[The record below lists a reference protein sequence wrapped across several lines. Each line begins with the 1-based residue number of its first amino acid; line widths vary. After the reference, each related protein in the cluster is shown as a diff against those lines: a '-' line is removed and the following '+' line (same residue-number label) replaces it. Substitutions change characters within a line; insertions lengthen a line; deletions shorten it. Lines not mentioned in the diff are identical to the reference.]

1 VLSQAFSDNAL
12 KGMEEVMLLHVR
24 QLCSILGGKGENGKG
39 GGGSWNM
46 ANWFGYLSYDVMG
59 ELCFGKSYDMLVD
72 GARRGVIGLVD
83 RAAFRHY
90 VVSPLLPNP
99 QKGGKSLTELR

>member
-1 VLSQAFSDNAL
+1 MLSQAFSDNAL

-24 QLCSILGGKGENGKG
+24 QLCSILGEKGENGKG
-39 GGGSWNM
+39 GGGNWNM

-90 VVSPLLPNP
+90 VVSPLLPNL
-99 QKGGKSLTELR
+99 QKGEKSLTELR